1 MPPYANYLLLKQ
13 QLIRRFVVLL
23 VAAGF
28 TVGVPAL
35 FPENRD
41 RKPYYLSWTLAAAGF
56 VLVLSAAEFLGK
68 YGAWIFAFLIMLA
81 MLWLDSLTRS
91 VNSKQWLT
99 PKRRK
104 IVLGISMGL
113 LSGREILVGTEL
125 FIKPL
130 PDLSVSGDLVPAG
143 IFLFCY
149 VLLNLIVHSLS

>member
-28 TVGVPAL
+28 TVGVPAI

-56 VLVLSAAEFLGK
+56 VLVFSAAEFLGK
-68 YGAWIFAFLIMLA
+68 YGVWIFTFPIILA

-91 VNSKQWLT
+91 VNLKQWLT

-104 IVLGISMGL
+104 IVLGILMGL
-113 LSGREILVGTEL
+113 LSGLEILGAEV

-130 PDLSVSGDLVPAG
+130 PDLSVSGDLVPAVG
-143 IFLFCY
+143 FLFCY
-149 VLLNLIVHSLS
+149 VLQNLIVHSLS

>member
-28 TVGVPAL
+28 TVGVPAI

-56 VLVLSAAEFLGK
+56 VLVVSAAEFLGK
-68 YGAWIFAFLIMLA
+68 YGVWIFTFPILLA

-91 VNSKQWLT
+91 VNLKQWVT
-99 PKRRK
+99 PKRRR
-104 IVLGISMGL
+104 IILGIIMGL
-113 LSGREILVGTEL
+113 FSGLEILGAEV

-149 VLLNLIVHSLS
+149 VLVNLIVHSLS